1 MTVNPVSKLHCYPI
15 PRVEDLLATLSKG
28 KAFSKLDLTQAYQQL
43 KPDAHSQKFVVINTH
58 KGLFRFTRLPF
69 SISSTPGIF
78 QKTME
83 TLLRGIPGVSV
94 FIDDILISR
103 ETQAEHLESLE
114 EVLMRLASVG
124 LRVKRSKCKFLVPSI
139 EFLGHLIDGVGIHPL
154 PDKIQAIQQAPT
166 PTNLTE
172 LKLCIGLLSYYGK
185 FLPHLSTCLA
195 PLYRLL
201 RKDVTWQWTSEQEA
215 AFRKSKELLISSPLL
230 VHYNPDLPLILACDV
245 SDYGLGAV
253 LAHRMPDGS
262 EKPIAYVS
270 RTLNPTERNYS
281 QIEREGLSC
290 VFGVKRFYTY
300 LFGRGFTLVTGHKPL
315 LSLLSGQRP
324 TSAQASARIWR

>member
-1 MTVNPVSKLHCYPI
+1 
-15 PRVEDLLATLSKG
+15 
-28 KAFSKLDLTQAYQQL
+28 
-43 KPDAHSQKFVVINTH
+43 
-58 KGLFRFTRLPF
+58 
-69 SISSTPGIF
+69 
-78 QKTME
+78 
-83 TLLRGIPGVSV
+83 
-94 FIDDILISR
+94 
-103 ETQAEHLESLE
+103 
-114 EVLMRLASVG
+114 MRLASVG

-245 SDYGLGAV
+245 SAYGFGAL
-253 LAHRMPDGS
+253 LAHHMPDGR
-262 EKPIAYVS
+262 ETYCLCINNTKPDQTELFTDQRR
-270 RTLNPTERNYS
+270 RTFL
-281 QIEREGLSC
+281 C
-290 VFGVKRFYTY
+290 V
-300 LFGRGFTLVTGHKPL
+300 
-315 LSLLSGQRP
+315 
-324 TSAQASARIWR
+324 WC